1 MNRLGFLPE
10 QVHNVWRK
18 LRALDNV
25 GEMTLMTH
33 FAEAE
38 REEGIVEPMKQVERA
53 AEGLNCPRSL
63 SNLAATLWHP
73 EAHFDWVRPGIVLY
87 GASPSGQWQDIAGTG
102 LKPAMTL
109 TSDIIGVQPLKAGAG
124 VGYGYRY
131 HAQAEQRIGVVAC
144 GYADGY
150 PRHAPT
156 GTPVMVDGV
165 RTHTLGAVSMDML
178 MVDLTPCPQAGI
190 GSKVELWGDQ
200 IKIDEVASSAGTV
213 GYELMCALAP
223 RVPVD
228 VQ

>member
-1 MNRLGFLPE
+1 M
-10 QVHNVWRK
+10 
-18 LRALDNV
+18 
-25 GEMTLMTH
+25 
-33 FAEAE
+33 
-38 REEGIVEPMKQVERA
+38 
-53 AEGLNCPRSL
+53 
-63 SNLAATLWHP
+63 
-73 EAHFDWVRPGIVLY
+73 RPGIVLY

-109 TSDIIGVQPLKAGAG
+109 TSDIIGIQPLKAGSG

-150 PRHAPT
+150 QRNAPT

-178 MVDLTPCPQAGI
+178 MVDMTPCTQAGI
-190 GSKVELWGDQ
+190 GSKGELWGDQ
-200 IKIDEVASSAGTV
+200 IKSEEVDSRAGTG